1 MSVWFSVVASISF
14 AYMISPNC
22 DLDSMRVIFAVL
34 YSLSFFGGMFVES
47 KRADK
52 TNNEIK
58 KLERE
63 IKELKEKIK
72 HIK

>member
-14 AYMISPNC
+14 MYMVSTDY
-22 DLDSMRVIFAVL
+22 DLNTMRIIFAVL
-34 YSLSFFGGMFVES
+34 YCGSFFCGMFVES
-47 KRADK
+47 KRAD
-52 TNNEIK
+52 EIK